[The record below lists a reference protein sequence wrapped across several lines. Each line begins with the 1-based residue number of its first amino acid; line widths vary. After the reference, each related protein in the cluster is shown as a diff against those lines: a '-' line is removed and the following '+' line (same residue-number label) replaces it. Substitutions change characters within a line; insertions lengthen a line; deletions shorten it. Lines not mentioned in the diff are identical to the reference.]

1 MKSNSLWKNLEC
13 DFDERVGDL
22 ISRMTLEEKVSQ
34 MLYTSF
40 ALSRFDI
47 PEYNW
52 WNECLHGVARA
63 GTATVFPQ
71 AIGLAAMFDREMMRI
86 VADVISDEARIKHHI
101 AKDKKDFGIYKGLT
115 YWSPNINIVRDPRW
129 GRAHETYGEDPYLTA
144 EMGIQ
149 FCNGL
154 QGDNEKYL
162 KLVATVKHFAV
173 HSGPEADRH
182 RFDAIASAKDME
194 ETYLYAFE
202 RTVKESKV
210 ASVMGAYNR
219 TNGEACC
226 ASETLL
232 QHLLREIWGFDGY
245 VVSDCGAIQ
254 DIWMD
259 HKLVDSPEA
268 AAALAVRNGCDLNC
282 GHVYEALIQAVQ
294 DGLLSEEEI
303 DISLSRLFLAR
314 MKLGMFDPDEI
325 VEYAQIP
332 VEKLDSDEH
341 HAISYEAAVRSMVL
355 LKNDG
360 LLPLKKDS
368 LKTVAVIGPNADSEM
383 ALLGNYFGTPS
394 IKKTVLTGIREA
406 LPEARILYAQGSVLD
421 GDPPEAMWGETLDSR
436 ISEAVDV
443 AERADVVVL
452 CLGLDC
458 SIEGEESGNT
468 AEGGDKRDLQLPLP
482 QRMLLEAVSKVD
494 TPIVFVGLVGS
505 AIDYSFAKENA
516 NAIVQA
522 WYPGQMGG
530 KALADLLFGVRDFS
544 GRLPITF
551 YDSFDD
557 LPAFEDYSMEG
568 RTYKYYEG
576 KPQFSFGYGLSYAK
590 FDYSDLSLSNDV
602 IDAGDFLTVCVNV
615 KNISSIDGAEVVQVY
630 LEDVKA
636 STRVPQHALVGF
648 ERVILNAG
656 EEKQVCFEITPEMM
670 SIVRD
675 DGSRIIESG
684 KFNIYVGGSQ
694 PDKRSIKL
702 RDQKC
707 LDKKFE
713 VVSSKMIKPALFRL

>member
-1 MKSNSLWKNLEC
+1 MNNSLWKDFGR
-13 DFDERVGDL
+13 DFDERVGNL
-22 ISRMTLEEKVSQ
+22 VAQMTLEEKVSQ

-40 ALSRFDI
+40 ALTRFEI

-71 AIGLAAMFDREMMRI
+71 AIGLAAMFDREMMYN
-86 VADVISDEARIKHHI
+86 VADIISDEARIKHHI
-101 AKDKKDFGIYKGLT
+101 AKDKEDFGIYKGLT

-129 GRAHETYGEDPYLTA
+129 GRGQETYGEDPYLTA

-149 FCNGL
+149 FCKGL
-154 QGDNEKYL
+154 QGNDKKYL
-162 KLVATVKHFAV
+162 KLAATVKHFAA

-182 RFDAIASAKDME
+182 HFNAIVSAKDME

-202 RTVKESKV
+202 RIIKEGGV

-219 TNGEACC
+219 INGEACC
-226 ASETLL
+226 ASDTLL
-232 QHLLREIWGFDGY
+232 QGLLREIWNFDGY

-254 DIWMD
+254 DIWKD
-259 HKLVDSPEA
+259 HKLVDTPEA

-303 DISLSRLFLAR
+303 DISVSRLLLVR
-314 MKLGMFDPDEI
+314 MKLGMFDPDEC
-325 VEYAQIP
+325 VKYAQISI
-332 VEKLDSDEH
+332 EKLDSDEH

-394 IKKTVLTGIREA
+394 VKKTILTGIREA
-406 LPEARILYAQGSVLD
+406 LPDARILYSQGSVVD
-421 GDPPEAMWGETLDSR
+421 GNPPEFMWGETLDSR
-436 ISEAVDV
+436 ISEAVNI

-458 SIEGEESGNT
+458 LREGEESGNT
-468 AEGGDKRDLQLPLP
+468 AEGGDKLDLQLPLA
-482 QRMLLEAVSKVD
+482 QQMLLEAVSKVD

-505 AIDYSFAKENA
+505 AMDYSFAKENV

-530 KALADLLFGVRDFS
+530 KALADLLLGVRDFS

-551 YDSFDD
+551 YGSFDD
-557 LPAFEDYSMEG
+557 LPAFDNYSMEG
-568 RTYKYYEG
+568 RTYRYYEG
-576 KPQFSFGYGLSYAK
+576 QPQFSFGYGLSYAN
-590 FDYSDLSLSNDV
+590 FEYSDLMINNEE
-602 IDAGDFLTVCVNV
+602 IDAGDFINVCVKV
-615 KNISSIDGAEVVQVY
+615 KNISARAGAEVVQIY

-636 STRVPQHALVGF
+636 SVRVPHYSLVGF
-648 ERVILNAG
+648 ERVVLNAG
-656 EEKQVCFEITPEMM
+656 EKKEICFEITPEMM
-670 SIVRD
+670 SVVRE
-675 DGSRIIESG
+675 DGSRIIEEG
-684 KFNIYVGGSQ
+684 EFKLYVGGSQ
-694 PDKRSIKL
+694 PDKQSAKL

-707 LDKKFE
+707 MKVEFKAK
-713 VVSSKMIKPALFRL
+713 SSKMIKAALFQK

>member
-1 MKSNSLWKNLEC
+1 MNNSLWQDVEQK
-13 DFDERVGDL
+13 FDDRVGNL
-22 ISRMTLEEKVSQ
+22 VSQMTLEEKISQ

-40 ALSRFDI
+40 ALSRFEL

-71 AIGLAAMFDREMMRI
+71 AIGLAAMFDREMMRK

-115 YWSPNINIVRDPRW
+115 FWSPNINIFRDPRW
-129 GRAHETYGEDPYLTA
+129 GRGHETYGEDPFLTA

-149 FCNGL
+149 FCKGL
-154 QGDNEKYL
+154 QGDDEKYL

-202 RTVKESKV
+202 RTVKESGV

-232 QHLLREIWGFDGY
+232 QRLLREIWGFDGY

-254 DIWMD
+254 DIWKD
-259 HKLVDSPEA
+259 HKLVETPEA

-282 GHVYEALIQAVQ
+282 GHVFEALIQAVQ
-294 DGLLSEEEI
+294 DGFLTEKEI
-303 DISLSRLFLAR
+303 DISVSRLLLAR
-314 MKLGMFDPDEI
+314 MKLGMFDPDEM
-325 VEYAQIP
+325 VSYANIL
-332 VEKLDSDEH
+332 VSKLDSDEH
-341 HAISYEAAVRSMVL
+341 HAVSYEAAVRSMVL
-355 LKNDG
+355 LKNNG

-383 ALLGNYFGTPS
+383 ALLGNYYGTPS
-394 IKKTVLTGIREA
+394 IKKTVLDGIREA
-406 LPEARILYAQGSVLD
+406 LPDSRILYAQGSVLD
-421 GDPPEAMWGETLDSR
+421 GNPPEYFWGETLDSR
-436 ISEAVDV
+436 IAEAVDA

-468 AEGGDKRDLQLPLP
+468 AEGGDKLDLQLPLA
-482 QRMLLEAVSKVD
+482 QRMLFEAVSKVD

-505 AIDYSFAKENA
+505 AMDYTYASDHAS
-516 NAIVQA
+516 AIVQA

-530 KALADLLFGVRDFS
+530 MALADLLLGVRDFS

-551 YDSFDD
+551 YGSFDD
-557 LPAFEDYSMEG
+557 LPAFDDYSMEG

-590 FDYSDLSLSNDV
+590 FEYDTLSLSNEE
-602 IDAGDFLTVCVNV
+602 IDAGDYLNICVNV
-615 KNISSIDGAEVVQVY
+615 KNVSSINGAEIVQVY
-630 LEDVKA
+630 LEDLKA
-636 STRVPQHALVGF
+636 STRVPQHSLVGF
-648 ERVILNAG
+648 ERVVLEAG
-656 EEKQVCFEITPEMM
+656 EEKKVCFDITPDMM
-670 SIVRD
+670 SVVRD
-675 DGSRIIESG
+675 DGSRVIEEG
-684 KFNIYVGGSQ
+684 KFKVYIGGAQ
-694 PDKRSIKL
+694 PDKQSEKL

-707 LDKKFE
+707 LEEKFE
-713 VVSSKMIKPALFRL
+713 VKSTKMIKPALFQK